1 MKNKTKLI
9 AKIIFTLAIVV
20 GIAALLLS
28 PSIGKK
34 DYKIVT
40 TIFPLY
46 DITSSI
52 YGDDDIK
59 LIIKPGT
66 ELHDY
71 EPTPED
77 IINIKEADILIYN
90 GGESEE
96 WIEKILEDTKED
108 ATVIRT
114 MDLVENLEEE
124 HEHEHEYEDEH
135 EDAEYDE
142 HIWANPK
149 NVIKI
154 VEKVSSVLSEKYP
167 AKQQKISQNAKDYTA
182 KMQEIDKRFSELQKH
197 NNGNTI
203 VVADRFPFAHFI
215 HEYDFKY
222 IAAFSGCSHDTEV
235 SSAKLSELIETIK
248 SQKQKTVYTLELSNQ
263 KIANTI
269 KDATGAEIKT
279 LYSGETVTLEDYNNN
294 VGLYEL
300 YNRNYETLK
309 ALLYVTD

>member
-9 AKIIFTLAIVV
+9 AKIIFTLAIVA

-28 PSIGKK
+28 PSIRKK

-52 YGDDDIK
+52 YGDDGVK

-77 IINIKEADILIYN
+77 IINIKEADVLIYN

-96 WIEKILEDTKED
+96 WIEKILEDTKEG

-114 MDLVENLEEE
+114 MDLVENLKEE
-124 HEHEHEYEDEH
+124 HEHN
-135 EDAEYDE
+135 EYDE

-167 AKQQKISQNAKDYTA
+167 AKQQEISQNAKDYTA
-182 KMQEIDKRFSELQKH
+182 KMQEIDERFSELQKH

-203 VVADRFPFAHFI
+203 VVADRFPFAYFI
-215 HEYDFKY
+215 HEYGFKY
-222 IAAFSGCSHDTEV
+222 IAAFSGCSHDAEV
-235 SSAKLSELIETIK
+235 SSAKLSELIETVK
-248 SQKQKTVYTLELSNQ
+248 SQKQKTVYTLELSN
-263 KIANTI
+263 
-269 KDATGAEIKT
+269 
-279 LYSGETVTLEDYNNN
+279 
-294 VGLYEL
+294 
-300 YNRNYETLK
+300 
-309 ALLYVTD
+309 

>member
-9 AKIIFTLAIVV
+9 AKIIFTLAIVA

-28 PSIGKK
+28 PSIRKK

-52 YGDDDIK
+52 YGDDGVK

-77 IINIKEADILIYN
+77 IINIKEADVLIYN

-96 WIEKILEDTKED
+96 WIKKILKDTKED
-108 ATVIRT
+108 TTVIRT

-124 HEHEHEYEDEH
+124 HRHEHG
-135 EDAEYDE
+135 EYDE

-167 AKQQKISQNAKDYTA
+167 AKQQGISQNAKDYIA
-182 KMQEIDKRFSELQKH
+182 KMQEIDERFSELQKH

-203 VVADRFPFAHFI
+203 IVADRFPFAYFI
-215 HEYDFKY
+215 HEYGFKY
-222 IAAFSGCSHDTEV
+222 IAAFSGCSHDAEV
-235 SSAKLSELIETIK
+235 SSAKLSELIETVK

-279 LYSGETVTLEDYNNN
+279 LYSGETVTLEDYNSN

-300 YNRNYETLK
+300 YNRNYETLE
-309 ALLYVTD
+309 ALLYAAD

>member
-9 AKIIFTLAIVV
+9 AKIIFTLAIVA

-28 PSIGKK
+28 PSIRKK

-52 YGDDDIK
+52 YGDDGVK

-77 IINIKEADILIYN
+77 IINIKEADVLIYN

-96 WIEKILEDTKED
+96 WIKKILEGTKEG

-124 HEHEHEYEDEH
+124 HEHEHEHEH
-135 EDAEYDE
+135 DEYDE

-167 AKQQKISQNAKDYTA
+167 AKQQEISQNAKDYTA
-182 KMQEIDKRFSELQKH
+182 KMQEIDERFSELKKH

-203 VVADRFPFAHFI
+203 VVADRFPFAYFI
-215 HEYDFKY
+215 HEYGFKY
-222 IAAFSGCSHDTEV
+222 IAAFSGCSHDAEV
-235 SSAKLSELIETIK
+235 SSAKLSELIETVK
-248 SQKQKTVYTLELSNQ
+248 SQKRKTVYTLELSNQ

-279 LYSGETVTLEDYNNN
+279 LYSGETVTLEDYDNN

-309 ALLYVTD
+309 ALLYAAD

>member
-9 AKIIFTLAIVV
+9 AKIIFTLAIVA

-28 PSIGKK
+28 PSIRKK

-52 YGDDDIK
+52 YGEDDVK

-77 IINIKEADILIYN
+77 IINIKKADVLIYN

-96 WIEKILEDTKED
+96 WIEKILEDTKEG
-108 ATVIRT
+108 ATIIHT
-114 MDLVENLEEE
+114 MDLVENLEEK
-124 HEHEHEYEDEH
+124 HEHEHD
-135 EDAEYDE
+135 EYDE
-142 HIWANPK
+142 HIWTNPK

-182 KMQEIDKRFSELQKH
+182 KIQEIDQRFSELQKH

-203 VVADRFPFAHFI
+203 VVADRFPFAYFI
-215 HEYDFKY
+215 HEYGFKY
-222 IAAFSGCSHDTEV
+222 ITAFSGCSHDAEV

-300 YNRNYETLK
+300 YNRNYETLR
-309 ALLYVTD
+309 ALLYATN

>member
-9 AKIIFTLAIVV
+9 AKIIFTLAIVA

-28 PSIGKK
+28 PSIRKK

-52 YGDDDIK
+52 YGKDGVK

-77 IINIKEADILIYN
+77 IINIKEADVLIYN

-96 WIEKILEDTKED
+96 WIKKILEDTKEG

-114 MDLVENLEEE
+114 MDLVENLKEE
-124 HEHEHEYEDEH
+124 HEHEH
-135 EDAEYDE
+135 AEYDE

-167 AKQQKISQNAKDYTA
+167 AKQPEISQNAKDYTA
-182 KMQEIDKRFSELQKH
+182 KIQEIDERFSELQKH

-203 VVADRFPFAHFI
+203 VVADRFPFAYFI
-215 HEYDFKY
+215 HEYGFKY
-222 IAAFSGCSHDTEV
+222 IAAFSGCSHDAEV
-235 SSAKLSELIETIK
+235 SSAKLSELIETVK
-248 SQKQKTVYTLELSNQ
+248 SQTRSKMQLAQK
-263 KIANTI
+263 
-269 KDATGAEIKT
+269 
-279 LYSGETVTLEDYNNN
+279 
-294 VGLYEL
+294 
-300 YNRNYETLK
+300 
-309 ALLYVTD
+309 

>member
-9 AKIIFTLAIVV
+9 AKIIFTLAIVA

-28 PSIGKK
+28 PSIRKK

-52 YGDDDIK
+52 YGDDGVK

-77 IINIKEADILIYN
+77 IINIKEADVLIYN

-96 WIEKILEDTKED
+96 WIEKILEDTKEG

-114 MDLVENLEEE
+114 MDLVENLKEE
-124 HEHEHEYEDEH
+124 HEHN
-135 EDAEYDE
+135 EYDE

-167 AKQQKISQNAKDYTA
+167 AKQQEISQNAKDYT
-182 KMQEIDKRFSELQKH
+182 D
-197 NNGNTI
+197 
-203 VVADRFPFAHFI
+203 FI
-215 HEYDFKY
+215 HEYGFKY
-222 IAAFSGCSHDTEV
+222 IAAFSGCSHDAEV
-235 SSAKLSELIETIK
+235 SSAKLSERIETVK

-279 LYSGETVTLEDYNNN
+279 LYSGETVTLEDYDNN

-300 YNRNYETLK
+300 YNRNYETLE
-309 ALLYVTD
+309 ALLYAAD

>member
-9 AKIIFTLAIVV
+9 AKIIFTLAIAA

-28 PSIGKK
+28 PSIRKK

-52 YGDDDIK
+52 YGDDEVK

-77 IINIKEADILIYN
+77 IINIKEADVLIYN

-96 WIEKILEDTKED
+96 WIEKILEDTKEG

-114 MDLVENLEEE
+114 MDLVENLEEK
-124 HEHEHEYEDEH
+124 HEHGHD
-135 EDAEYDE
+135 EYDE
-142 HIWANPK
+142 HIWTNPK

-182 KMQEIDKRFSELQKH
+182 KIQEIDERFSELQKH
-197 NNGNTI
+197 NNGSTI
-203 VVADRFPFAHFI
+203 VVADRFPFAYFI
-215 HEYDFKY
+215 HEYGFKY
-222 IAAFSGCSHDTEV
+222 ITAFSGCSHDAEV

-300 YNRNYETLK
+300 YNRNYETLR
-309 ALLYVTD
+309 ALLYVAN